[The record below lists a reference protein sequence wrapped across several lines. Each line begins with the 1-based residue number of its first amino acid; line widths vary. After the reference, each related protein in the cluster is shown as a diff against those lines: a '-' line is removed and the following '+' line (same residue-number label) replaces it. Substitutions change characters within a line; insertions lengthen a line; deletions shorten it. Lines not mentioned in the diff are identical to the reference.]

1 MATNGQLRRAM
12 RHAQN
17 TGWSVHWGTGGVSR
31 TSPTGMR
38 CITVL
43 WDALGRNV
51 RGVIERG
58 PETFGHPRRVSIRRA
73 ITVLNVEYDAA
84 GEPIA

>member
-12 RHAQN
+12 RHAQR
-17 TGWSVHWGTGGVSR
+17 TGWSVHWTGGVSR
-31 TSPTGMR
+31 TSPDGMR

-51 RGVIERG
+51 TRVIERG

-73 ITVLNVEYDAA
+73 ITVLNAEYDAA
-84 GEPIA
+84 GNPIA